1 MGTDSLHELL
11 RRLHDELGRA
21 GPVDE
26 DTRRL
31 LDLVAGDIAVQS
43 AAAAGPAESP
53 HAPALEQ
60 LAVRFETD
68 HPGLAAAARQ
78 VIDALAKAG
87 I

>member
-1 MGTDSLHELL
+1 MNQEPLQSLL
-11 RRLHDELGRA
+11 RRLHEELGKA
-21 GPVDE
+21 GPVDDE
-26 DTRRL
+26 TRRM
-31 LDLVAGDIAVQS
+31 LDVVAGDIAGKAGT
-43 AAAAGPAESP
+43 AAPAPESR

-68 HPGLAAAARQ
+68 HPALAAATRQ

>member
-1 MGTDSLHELL
+1 VSNDSLHSLL
-11 RRLHDELGRA
+11 RRLHEELGKA

-26 DTRRL
+26 ETRRM
-31 LDLVAGDIAVQS
+31 LDVVAGDIAGK
-43 AAAAGPAESP
+43 AAAGPAAQSR

-68 HPGLAAAARQ
+68 HPALAAATRQ
-78 VIDALAKAG
+78 VMDALAKAG

>member
-1 MGTDSLHELL
+1 MTQEPLRSLLRLLHE
-11 RRLHDELGRA
+11 ELGKT

-26 DTRRL
+26 ETRRL
-31 LDLVAGDIAVQS
+31 LDLVAGDIAGKAEDES
-43 AAAAGPAESP
+43 AGGSR

-68 HPGLAAAARQ
+68 HPALAATVRQ
-78 VIDALAKAG
+78 VMDALAKAG